1 MASITSAAL
10 LQHRHHISALAT
22 PRICLR
28 NLPTCLNRDFQ
39 HPADLAFSVTPS
51 QLPLV
56 QEY

>member
-10 LQHRHHISALAT
+10 LQHRHHISALT

-28 NLPTCLNRDFQ
+28 NLPTCLNRDIQ

-51 QLPLV
+51 QLQLV
-56 QEY
+56 REY